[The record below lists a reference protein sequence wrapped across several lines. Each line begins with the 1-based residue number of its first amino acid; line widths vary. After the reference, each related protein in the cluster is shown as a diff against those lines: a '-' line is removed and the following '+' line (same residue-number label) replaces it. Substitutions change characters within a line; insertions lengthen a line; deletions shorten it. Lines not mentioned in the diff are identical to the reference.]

1 MSYNHT
7 GDLPDNYL
15 FRDATNI
22 IKSPGLRSIWHEGAE
37 KGNFLNEIGH
47 SAIQRSLMSMAGS
60 DDSEFGGLG
69 ATIYEIVTM
78 PDFTEA
84 SPEDTPTYHD
94 PSGMSVAMRTAFSL
108 ESQPPVEALQAAYA
122 NVAAL
127 EEQTPATFSLIDWSA
142 KDILGVDIT
151 KSELLKI
158 KVGAALMQRLH
169 IEAHKILLNET

>member
-1 MSYNHT
+1 MPYNHA
-7 GDLPDNYL
+7 GDLPDNYI
-15 FRDATNI
+15 FHDATNI
-22 IKSPGLRSIWHEGAE
+22 IKNPGLRSIWHEGAE
-37 KGNFLNEIGH
+37 KSNFLNEIGH

-127 EEQTPATFSLIDWSA
+127 EEQTPATSSLIDWSA

>member
-1 MSYNHT
+1 MSYNHA
-7 GDLPDNYL
+7 GDLPDNYI
-15 FRDATNI
+15 FHDATNI
-22 IKSPGLRSIWHEGAE
+22 IKNPGLRSIWHESAE

-84 SPEDTPTYHD
+84 SPEDAPTYHD

-127 EEQTPATFSLIDWSA
+127 EEQTPATSSLIDWSA

>member
-37 KGNFLNEIGH
+37 KGNFLSEIGH
-47 SAIQRSLMSMAGS
+47 SAIQQSLMTMAGS

-94 PSGMSVAMRTAFSL
+94 PSGMSVAMRTAFTL

-127 EEQTPATFSLIDWSA
+127 EEQTPATSSLIDWSA

>member
-1 MSYNHT
+1 MSYNHA

-15 FRDATNI
+15 LHDATRAIRRPDFRD
-22 IKSPGLRSIWHEGAE
+22 IWHRSAE

-69 ATIYEIVTM
+69 ATIYEIITM
-78 PDFTEA
+78 PEFTGA
-84 SPEDTPTYHD
+84 DLTDAPTYHD
-94 PSGMSVAMRTAFSL
+94 PSGMNVAMRTAFAL
-108 ESQPPVEALQAAYA
+108 ESHPPVEALRAAYA
-122 NVAAL
+122 NVATL
-127 EEQTPATFSLIDWSA
+127 EEQTPATSSLIDWSA

>member
-7 GDLPDNYL
+7 GDLPDNYPFL
-15 FRDATNI
+15 DATNI
-22 IKSPGLRSIWHEGAE
+22 IKRPALRSIWHESAE

-94 PSGMSVAMRTAFSL
+94 PSGMNVAMRTAFTL
-108 ESQPPVEALQAAYA
+108 ESQLPVEALQAAYA

-127 EEQTPATFSLIDWSA
+127 EEQTPATSSLIDWSA